1 MTEQGE
7 EVEMAN
13 RGVRNKD
20 DHSERKGRHCFI
32 VDTDR

>member
-13 RGVRNKD
+13 QGVRSKED

-32 VDTDR
+32 VVTD